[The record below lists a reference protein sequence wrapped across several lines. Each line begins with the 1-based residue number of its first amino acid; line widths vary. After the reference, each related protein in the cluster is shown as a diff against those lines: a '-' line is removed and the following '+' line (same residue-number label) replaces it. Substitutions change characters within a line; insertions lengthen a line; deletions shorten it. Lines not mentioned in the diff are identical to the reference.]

1 MPLFYWWDSTYILVI
16 LAALISLGVSAAMNA
31 TFQRYQGVRAYSGLT
46 GAQTAQRI
54 LRSAGIYDV
63 TVRHVSGKLTDH
75 YDPRSKTV
83 NLSDAVYG
91 RASLAAVGVAAHEC
105 GHAIQDA
112 RGYVPLKVRGAI
124 VPVANLGSQLFWP
137 LFLLGLI
144 FSMEPLVNLG
154 ILLFLFALVF
164 QIVTLPVE
172 FNASARAIRMLDS
185 TGILSPSE
193 VPGAKKVLRAAAMT
207 YVAAVSGSLLQLLRL
222 LILSGRIRNDD

>member
-172 FNASARAIRMLDS
+172 INASARAIRMLDS

-207 YVAAVSGSLLQLLRL
+207 YVAAVIGSLLQLLRL

>member
-16 LAALISLGVSAAMNA
+16 LAALISLGVSAAVNA

-91 RASLAAVGVAAHEC
+91 SASLAAVGVAAHEC

-207 YVAAVSGSLLQLLRL
+207 YVAAVIGSLLQLLRL

>member
-91 RASLAAVGVAAHEC
+91 RASLAAVGVAA
-105 GHAIQDA
+105 QDA

-207 YVAAVSGSLLQLLRL
+207 YVAAVIGSLLQLLRL

>member
-16 LAALISLGVSAAMNA
+16 LAALISFGVSAAMNA

-207 YVAAVSGSLLQLLRL
+207 YVAAVIGSLLQLLRL

>member
-185 TGILSPSE
+185 TAILSPSE

-207 YVAAVSGSLLQLLRL
+207 YVVAVIGSLLQLLRL